1 MLGEGADQMI
11 DTEYIEIQFIRKG
24 IVLTEE
30 QKKSLDDLV
39 IAMNNFA
46 QFIEETIKPMFQN
59 IWYKIKEIYAWL
71 EEDPKRKVKY
81 GIVKIIKSNSYMK
94 INKPRII
101 HCRNNC

>member
-1 MLGEGADQMI
+1 MI
-11 DTEYIEIQFIRKG
+11 DKEYIEIQFLRKG

-46 QFIEETIKPMFQN
+46 KFIEETIKPIFQN
-59 IWYKIKEIYAWL
+59 IWSKIKEICDWL

-81 GIVKIIKSNSYMK
+81 GIVKIIKPNSYMK
-94 INKPRII
+94 INKPKII